1 MTGKESAVTSRASKV
16 LHVGKFYPP
25 HKGGMETHLRDLCL
39 GLSQSLEIEVLVAND
54 SWRTERSRPD
64 GISVTR
70 VGTPI
75 SLLGAPV
82 SPTTARRIRDARAQI
97 VHLHFPHPTAAFA
110 FLASRVDA
118 PLVISWHSDIV
129 RQRFTTILIAPLM
142 RRVLARCGALIA
154 GSAAYLDSSPTLSTN
169 RARCHV
175 VPYGV
180 PIGKFERFDSA
191 RVAELRRRHGDRI
204 VLAVGRM
211 IYYKG
216 FEHLVR
222 AMVNVRGSLLLAGD
236 GPMRKRLEREARELG
251 IADRVIFA
259 GRVEDSELVDLYH
272 ACDVFALPS
281 IARSEAFG
289 IVQLEAMA
297 CGKPVVNTRLD
308 SGATQVSID
317 GMTGLT
323 VAPSDPIA
331 LASALNLLL
340 GDPPMRAAMGAA
352 GRRRVREE
360 FSIEAMVRRTIEVY
374 QSVLPTLERE
384 SAGAKS
390 HGHGL

>member
-1 MTGKESAVTSRASKV
+1 MTRERSPVAARVSKV
-16 LHVGKFYPP
+16 LHIGKFYPP
-25 HKGGMETHLRDLCL
+25 HKGGMETHLRDLCA
-39 GLSQSLEIEVLVAND
+39 GLSRSLDVEVIVAND
-54 SWRTERSRPD
+54 SRRTELASPG
-64 GISVTR
+64 GIPVTR

-75 SLLGAPV
+75 NVLGAPI
-82 SPTTARRIRDARAQI
+82 SPGTARLVRDARAQI

-129 RQRFTTILIAPLM
+129 RQRIATMLIEPLM

-154 GSAAYLDSSPTLSTN
+154 GSDAYLDSSPVLSAN

-175 VPYGV
+175 IPYGV
-180 PIGKFERFDSA
+180 PVEKFA
-191 RVAELRRRHGDRI
+191 HANAAPVAELRRRHGDRI
-204 VLAVGRM
+204 ILAVGRM

-222 AMVNVRGSLLLAGD
+222 AMAGVRGTLVIAGD
-236 GPMRKRLEREARELG
+236 GPMRARLEREAREPG
-251 IADRVIFA
+251 IAGRVVFA
-259 GRVEDSELVDLYH
+259 GRVPDSELIELYH

-308 SGATQVSID
+308 SGASQVSID
-317 GMTGLT
+317 GVTGLT
-323 VAPSDPIA
+323 VAPGDSLA
-331 LASALNLLL
+331 LASALNTLL
-340 GDPPMRAAMGAA
+340 DNPSMRKTMGEA
-352 GRRRVREE
+352 GLHRVREE
-360 FSIEAMVRRTIEVY
+360 FSIAAMVRQTIAVY
-374 QSVLPTLERE
+374 QSVLPSLALKTDASSWETR
-384 SAGAKS
+384 
-390 HGHGL
+390 

>member
-1 MTGKESAVTSRASKV
+1 VTGKESAVTSRASKV

>member
-1 MTGKESAVTSRASKV
+1 MTGKNSAVTSRASKV

-39 GLSQSLEIEVLVAND
+39 GLSQSLEVEVLVAND

-70 VGTPI
+70 VGTPF

-97 VHLHFPHPTAAFA
+97 VHLHCPHPTAVFA
-110 FLASRVDA
+110 FLASRVEA
-118 PLVISWHSDIV
+118 PLVISWHSDII
-129 RQRFTTILIAPLM
+129 RQRFTTMLIEPLM
-142 RRVLARCGALIA
+142 RRALARCGALIT
-154 GSAAYLDSSPTLSTN
+154 GSAAYLDSSPTLSAN

-180 PIGKFERFDSA
+180 PIGKFERPDGA

-204 VLAVGRM
+204 ILAVGRM

-251 IADRVIFA
+251 IADRVILA

-323 VAPSDPIA
+323 VAPGDPIA

-374 QSVLPTLERE
+374 QSVL
-384 SAGAKS
+384 
-390 HGHGL
+390 

>member
-110 FLASRVDA
+110 FLASRVDT

>member
-236 GPMRKRLEREARELG
+236 GQMRRRLEREARELG